1 MFIFIYLIFTIV
13 IEATLLALLMGR
25 WNSQK
30 QIVFILANMCS
41 WSVLHILWV
50 HYDINIWFLEF
61 SVTVFEGLALFLVA
75 KLGIQKSFIYAF
87 ITNSASLGIG
97 IIIHGLPQ

>member
-1 MFIFIYLIFTIV
+1 MFIFIYLVFTIV
-13 IEATLLALLMGR
+13 IETTLLALLMGS

-50 HYDINIWFLEF
+50 QYDINIWFLEF
-61 SVTVFEGLALFLVA
+61 SVTIFEALALFFVA
-75 KLGIQKSFIYAF
+75 KLALQKSFMFAF
-87 ITNSASLGIG
+87 VTNSASLGIG
-97 IIIHGLPQ
+97 ILMNGLPQ